1 VGYVLLKLNNGVFM
15 GDGIERLKK
24 MVIPLFGLVFLTSLY
39 FSITDNGE
47 ITFIEGVKE
56 MTTDPIFYYIIIGLV
71 GVGVI
76 IYFVGKMTKKN
87 KEGEE

>member
-1 VGYVLLKLNNGVFM
+1 M
-15 GDGIERLKK
+15 GDGIEILKK

-76 IYFVGKMTKKN
+76 IYFVGKMTTKN

>member
-1 VGYVLLKLNNGVFM
+1 M

-76 IYFVGKMTKKN
+76 IYFVGKMTTKN
-87 KEGEE
+87 KEGQE

>member
-1 VGYVLLKLNNGVFM
+1 M

-47 ITFIEGVKE
+47 ITFIEGVK
-56 MTTDPIFYYIIIGLV
+56 
-71 GVGVI
+71 
-76 IYFVGKMTKKN
+76 
-87 KEGEE
+87 

>member
-1 VGYVLLKLNNGVFM
+1 
-15 GDGIERLKK
+15 

-76 IYFVGKMTKKN
+76 IYFVGKITTKKQRR
-87 KEGEE
+87 

>member
-76 IYFVGKMTKKN
+76 IYFVGKMTTKN

>member
-1 VGYVLLKLNNGVFM
+1 
-15 GDGIERLKK
+15 

-76 IYFVGKMTKKN
+76 IYFVGKMTTKN

>member
-76 IYFVGKMTKKN
+76 IYFVGKMTTKN
-87 KEGEE
+87 KEGQE

>member
-1 VGYVLLKLNNGVFM
+1 M

-76 IYFVGKMTKKN
+76 IYFVGKMTTKN

>member
-76 IYFVGKMTKKN
+76 IYFVGKITTKN

>member
-1 VGYVLLKLNNGVFM
+1 M

-76 IYFVGKMTKKN
+76 IYFVGKITTKN

>member
-1 VGYVLLKLNNGVFM
+1 
-15 GDGIERLKK
+15 
-24 MVIPLFGLVFLTSLY
+24 
-39 FSITDNGE
+39 
-47 ITFIEGVKE
+47 

>member
-1 VGYVLLKLNNGVFM
+1 MKKK
-15 GDGIERLKK
+15 KK

-76 IYFVGKMTKKN
+76 IYFVGKITTKN

>member
-1 VGYVLLKLNNGVFM
+1 M

>member
-1 VGYVLLKLNNGVFM
+1 
-15 GDGIERLKK
+15 

-76 IYFVGKMTKKN
+76 I
-87 KEGEE
+87 